1 MSKYRDVENL
11 INIFR
16 GAEKTSEGLKE
27 TFAMLAEV
35 LENAP
40 TKGADTIVETG
51 DILIRDGKSYE
62 VVIAD
67 DNIFVV
73 CLMDYDE
80 TEGSEITHYDAPEIY
95 ANQRSINT
103 LEDLHFTKEG
113 RGR

>member
-1 MSKYRDVENL
+1 MSKYRDVEKL
-11 INIFR
+11 INDFKNVPDT
-16 GAEKTSEGLKE
+16 AEQVKDFFSLLSDLLEG
-27 TFAMLAEV
+27 
-35 LENAP
+35 AP

-80 TEGSEITHYDAPEIY
+80 AEGSKVTHYAQPEIY

-103 LEDLHFTKEG
+103 LEDLNFM
-113 RGR
+113 